1 MNIKAVLYYL
11 GKINLILLF
20 FSIINI
26 LYCVYFDYKLNLLS
40 YFVTFSISCIFYFSS
55 QRIVFKKD
63 KLKTIDL
70 VVFSALG
77 WVIFPLIMSIPFW
90 LGGYSNFLGSYFEIT
105 SGLTSFGATIFFG
118 KDYLLDSPI
127 LLWRNSS
134 QLIGSIYFVM
144 TILLVLGNRELNILP
159 IKFITKKRDSNFFHV
174 NFDNTFFLTIYSF
187 SILFLISLF
196 FLNFTDLRLLEK
208 FNLAL
213 TIISTGGFINDNL
226 LISNDTEKYIISF
239 LFVISS
245 LNIFLILGFCK
256 IVDNYN
262 KKEDQI
268 FLIIFSTFLIFLLLT
283 NKQLDLSDLLILL
296 ASSFSNSGINFINYY
311 NPSLTFV
318 FLSSCFIGG
327 CMISSTSGF
336 KIVRIL
342 IIFNKIYNELIK
354 LLAPSTVI
362 NTTVLS
368 SKERI
373 SSNDFF
379 ISSGLLLS
387 YILIFIIY
395 SFILTLENL
404 SFEDSFL
411 TSVLI
416 TFNTLP
422 SDLFLSENIDFS
434 NFSNTTLALTILMLL
449 VSKISPLSLI
459 ILIKYKF
466 IK

>member
-1 MNIKAVLYYL
+1 
-11 GKINLILLF
+11 
-20 FSIINI
+20 
-26 LYCVYFDYKLNLLS
+26 
-40 YFVTFSISCIFYFSS
+40 
-55 QRIVFKKD
+55 
-63 KLKTIDL
+63 
-70 VVFSALG
+70 
-77 WVIFPLIMSIPFW
+77 
-90 LGGYSNFLGSYFEIT
+90 
-105 SGLTSFGATIFFG
+105 
-118 KDYLLDSPI
+118 
-127 LLWRNSS
+127 
-134 QLIGSIYFVM
+134 
-144 TILLVLGNRELNILP
+144 
-159 IKFITKKRDSNFFHV
+159 
-174 NFDNTFFLTIYSF
+174 
-187 SILFLISLF
+187 
-196 FLNFTDLRLLEK
+196 
-208 FNLAL
+208 
-213 TIISTGGFINDNL
+213 
-226 LISNDTEKYIISF
+226 
-239 LFVISS
+239 
-245 LNIFLILGFCK
+245 
-256 IVDNYN
+256 
-262 KKEDQI
+262 
-268 FLIIFSTFLIFLLLT
+268 
-283 NKQLDLSDLLILL
+283 
-296 ASSFSNSGINFINYY
+296 
-311 NPSLTFV
+311 
-318 FLSSCFIGG
+318 
-327 CMISSTSGF
+327 MISSTSGF

-395 SFILTLENL
+395 SFILTLESL

-434 NFSNTTLALTILMLL
+434 NFSNLTLALTILMLL